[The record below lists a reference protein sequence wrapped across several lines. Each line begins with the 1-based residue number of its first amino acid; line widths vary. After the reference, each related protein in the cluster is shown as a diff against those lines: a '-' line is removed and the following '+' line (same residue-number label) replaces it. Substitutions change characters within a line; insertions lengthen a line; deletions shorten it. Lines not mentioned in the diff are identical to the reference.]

1 MCFLHSLK
9 LLVGHVDAQLLE
21 RISIEVFEPEDVED
35 TNLDPSLNVNRRHE
49 KSVDFANEPAEQ
61 RSIPV
66 NEKEKN
72 TQNEKKLEN
81 SLKCGVIIYHSMSKT
96 TLCTCIT
103 SCENEL
109 LSQGKKLYRNTYRTS
124 RIESSK
130 ATYANQD
137 RPKQQR
143 QNPVKPK

>member
-21 RISIEVFEPEDVED
+21 RISIKVFKPEDVED

-66 NEKEKN
+66 NEKEKKN
-72 TQNEKKLEN
+72 TK
-81 SLKCGVIIYHSMSKT
+81 
-96 TLCTCIT
+96 
-103 SCENEL
+103 
-109 LSQGKKLYRNTYRTS
+109 R
-124 RIESSK
+124 
-130 ATYANQD
+130 
-137 RPKQQR
+137 KQS
-143 QNPVKPK
+143 